1 MTPFNIVYDAFFNL
15 IADDFYLETTKE
27 ETERDLRGILMASLP
42 LYEFPKR
49 AFKYVKV
56 LDPITN
62 EDVDNFSTDL
72 SLEEINIIAQNMVC
86 VWYQRQINTIELTR
100 QKVSGVDFKVSSQA
114 MHLEVLRKAYKD
126 AVDRSWYLQ
135 EIETRRRE
143 APDGTYQSTFDEI
156 VKKG

>member
-1 MTPFNIVYDAFFNL
+1 MTPFSVIYDAFFGL
-15 IADDFYLETTKE
+15 IMDDFYLETTKE
-27 ETERDLRGILMASLP
+27 ETERDLRSILMASLP

-49 AFKYVKV
+49 VFKYTRMH
-56 LDPITN
+56 DPVTN
-62 EDVDNFSTDL
+62 EMIDIFPIELT
-72 SLEEINIIAQNMVC
+72 LEEINIIAQNMVC